1 MLQISNVSKTY
12 GDDTILANV
21 SFVVN
26 PGDRAGLVGP
36 NGCGKTTLL
45 RIIVGQEK
53 PDQGSVRLSPAG
65 VTLGYLAQSLEF
77 DPGATV
83 GDVMRQAPYPLS
95 WGQRTQGCTR
105 YNATEGL
112 REAER
117 RMKAL
122 AQRMASAEDDE
133 LARLMDEYAG
143 ALARFEAGGGYA
155 VSYDI
160 NAVLAG
166 LGLDVV
172 EQSTPVDILSGGQK
186 TRLGL
191 ARLLLTHPQLML
203 LDEPTNHLD
212 IEALEW
218 LEGFLARYNGAVII
232 VSHDRTFLDRTIH
245 TILEL
250 DPLTHGLTAY
260 AGNYSHYVQAQE
272 RERGKRWMAY
282 KDQQKRIARMEV
294 DIRGL
299 AGHARRIEHG
309 TTHYHYRKIAKG
321 LARRSVVQKRRM
333 ERLLDS
339 EERIEKP
346 TRAWQMKLAFDQT
359 PASGKDVLLLEDL
372 AMGYDGQPL
381 FDDAN
386 LTLRQGERIALVGA
400 NGSGKTTL
408 LRGIVGQV
416 APLAGQL
423 RLGTNVRV
431 GYYSQEQEGLD
442 KASNAFEEIRRVA
455 PLGET
460 EARRFLHCFLFSG
473 DDVFV
478 PVGSLSFGERARLA
492 LARLV
497 AAGCNLLLLDEP
509 INHLDIPS
517 RERFEQGLA
526 AFEGTVL
533 TVVHDR
539 YFIGRFATGL
549 WALEKSTI
557 RRYIDLEDM
566 RRGRGA

>member
-1 MLQISNVSKTY
+1 MLQISNLSKAY
-12 GDDTILANV
+12 GDDVVLANV

-53 PDQGSVRLSPAG
+53 TDQGSVRLSPAD

-83 GDVMRQAPYPLS
+83 GDVMRQA
-95 WGQRTQGCTR
+95 
-105 YNATEGL
+105 TEGL

-122 AQRMASAEDDE
+122 AQRMASAEGDE
-133 LARLMDEYAG
+133 LARLMDEYAD

-232 VSHDRTFLDRTIH
+232 VSHDRTFLDRTVH

-250 DPLTHGLTAY
+250 DPLTHGATVY
-260 AGNYSHYVQAQE
+260 PGNYSDYVQARE

-282 KDQQKRIARMEV
+282 KDQQERIARMEV

-299 AGHARRIEHG
+299 AGHARRIERG

-321 LARRSVVQKRRM
+321 LARRSVVQKRRL

-346 TRAWQMKLAFDQT
+346 TSAWQMKLAFDQT

-372 AMGYDGQPL
+372 AMGYGGQPL
-381 FDDAN
+381 FDGAN
-386 LTLRQGERIALVGA
+386 LTLRQGERIALVGP

-423 RLGTNVRV
+423 RLGANVRV

-517 RERFEQGLA
+517 GS
-526 AFEGTVL
+526 
-533 TVVHDR
+533 
-539 YFIGRFATGL
+539 
-549 WALEKSTI
+549 ALS
-557 RRYIDLEDM
+557 
-566 RRGRGA
+566 RGWPLLGARC